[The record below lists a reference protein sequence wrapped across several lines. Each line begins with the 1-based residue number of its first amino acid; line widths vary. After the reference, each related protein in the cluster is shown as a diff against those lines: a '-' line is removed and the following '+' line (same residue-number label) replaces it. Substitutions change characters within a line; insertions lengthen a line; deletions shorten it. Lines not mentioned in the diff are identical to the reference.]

1 MTEGVGTHRCRQ
13 GGIGVHCD
21 IQSIINGL
29 QFPIKSMT

>member
-1 MTEGVGTHRCRQ
+1 MPMWVGIHLYKWV
-13 GGIGVHCD
+13 GIGVHCD